1 MVSRNIDTRMTYVI
15 GISLLLGLSKDVYR
29 DYFAALPAVLQP
41 VASSMLSLTLI
52 VAVALNFVFRI
63 GVRRR
68 ETFVFENQQLRTRD
82 RRLRF
87 GHAVEFTFD
96 RRRALDGESN
106 PLDPLRGLP
115 RESWSRSGRPQG
127 VMFQRQ

>member
-1 MVSRNIDTRMTYVI
+1 MVSRNIGTRMTYVI

-68 ETFVFENQQLRTRD
+68 ETFVFENQDLTTD
-82 RRLRF
+82 KF
-87 GHAVEFTFD
+87 
-96 RRRALDGESN
+96 RAFLAA
-106 PLDPLRGLP
+106 RGKTWNVSADVIERATSSAEQVL
-115 RESWSRSGRPQG
+115 EHLAAAH
-127 VMFQRQ
+127 